1 MCGSPET
8 GPVMATTAGLK
19 GINADEIA
27 MPGTI
32 MLSLAVGPHV
42 TGRRVAV
49 RRLIM
54 TGDAAA

>member
-1 MCGSPET
+1 
-8 GPVMATTAGLK
+8 MATTAGLK

-42 TGRRVAV
+42 TGRSVAV